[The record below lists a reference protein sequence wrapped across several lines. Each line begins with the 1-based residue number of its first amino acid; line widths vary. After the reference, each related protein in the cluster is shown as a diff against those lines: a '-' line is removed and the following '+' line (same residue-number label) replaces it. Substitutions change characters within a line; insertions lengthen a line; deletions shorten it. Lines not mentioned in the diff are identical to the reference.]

1 MSSPASFLGHGW
13 SDCAAHHESSLRSRQ
28 SRLIDI
34 GEINTKSPTNSL
46 SWRALWRH
54 ELFIATVGWTVGTST
69 STIKRMS
76 CARAAGFGRL
86 RRMDE
91 RCNLMKH
98 DNRTRRIWFAFLG
111 NVCKTRKKRT
121 PDNNDPKTDD
131 NGNAMLQSFLSKLFK
146 KYIG

>member
-76 CARAAGFGRL
+76 CARVAGFGRL

-98 DNRTRRIWFAFLG
+98 DIGPPHLLRVFVKYLQNELQ
-111 NVCKTRKKRT
+111 
-121 PDNNDPKTDD
+121 PKNEITT
-131 NGNAMLQSFLSKLFK
+131 LSPHE
-146 KYIG
+146 